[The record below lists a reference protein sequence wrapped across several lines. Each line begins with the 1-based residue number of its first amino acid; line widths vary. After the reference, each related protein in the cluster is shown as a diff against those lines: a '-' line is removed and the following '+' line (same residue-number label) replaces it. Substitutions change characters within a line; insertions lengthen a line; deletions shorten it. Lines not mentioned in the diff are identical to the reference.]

1 MFCGAQRAS
10 GGVVFGGRQRETEK
24 KVASARNSTGLPKG
38 EQQDLSRSGDMCG
51 GEELVLL

>member
-1 MFCGAQRAS
+1 M
-10 GGVVFGGRQRETEK
+10 FGGRQRETEK